1 MKLSDKASHHVQ
13 TACPLDCPD
22 SCSVTVTVRN
32 GRVDAL
38 DGGHANPVTDG
49 YICAKVRH
57 FARRM
62 YGPDRIQQPGIRS
75 GPKGAGVFRWV
86 DWDEALEYVASAM
99 QQAAR
104 EHGAE
109 SVLPFYYGG
118 SNGLLTQDTTDARLF
133 RRFGAS
139 RLARTVC
146 AAPTSTVNMALY
158 GKMPSVSYQDYVH
171 ARLIVVWGANPSASG
186 IHLVPFIREAQKAGA
201 TLVVVDPRR
210 TPLARLA
217 DLHLP
222 VRPGSDVAVALAVH
236 RHLFESGAADLAFL
250 AAHTT
255 GHEELRRRAEPW
267 TPARAEEV
275 SGVPAADIE
284 RLARLYAD
292 LSPAVVRCGWGLER
306 NRNGGNA
313 VASVLAL
320 PAVAG
325 KFGVR
330 GGGFSMSNS
339 GSWGITKTWIGEPE
353 PATRVV
359 NMNHLGR
366 VLTEPD
372 GTPVKVLFVYNCNPL
387 ATMPHQ
393 NRVRGGLER
402 EDLTTV
408 VFDQV
413 MTDTAR
419 YADVVLPATTFLEQ
433 YDLARAYGPISL
445 QMVQPA
451 VEAVAESRSNTQ
463 VFAELEARL
472 GLARDGEPADELEM
486 MLKVM
491 ADLPAP
497 VSAAL
502 RDGRTP
508 EPPFGLTPVQFVDV
522 FPLTAD
528 RRIQLCPPDLDREA
542 PAGLYAWQPDPA
554 TEEYPLA
561 LISPSNDRMISS
573 TLGELVTKPAE
584 VVLHPDDARARGI
597 EDDDPVR
604 VFNALG
610 EVHCVSSVSP
620 IVPPGTISLTKGL
633 WSRHTANGST
643 SNALSPDTLTDIG
656 AGACFNDAR
665 VQIEKRP
672 DTHMGSRRE
681 KIH

>member
-1 MKLSDKASHHVQ
+1 
-13 TACPLDCPD
+13 
-22 SCSVTVTVRN
+22 
-32 GRVDAL
+32 
-38 DGGHANPVTDG
+38 
-49 YICAKVRH
+49 
-57 FARRM
+57 
-62 YGPDRIQQPGIRS
+62 
-75 GPKGAGVFRWV
+75 
-86 DWDEALEYVASAM
+86 
-99 QQAAR
+99 
-104 EHGAE
+104 
-109 SVLPFYYGG
+109 
-118 SNGLLTQDTTDARLF
+118 
-133 RRFGAS
+133 
-139 RLARTVC
+139 
-146 AAPTSTVNMALY
+146 
-158 GKMPSVSYQDYVH
+158 
-171 ARLIVVWGANPSASG
+171 
-186 IHLVPFIREAQKAGA
+186 
-201 TLVVVDPRR
+201 
-210 TPLARLA
+210 
-217 DLHLP
+217 
-222 VRPGSDVAVALAVH
+222 
-236 RHLFESGAADLAFL
+236 
-250 AAHTT
+250 
-255 GHEELRRRAEPW
+255 
-267 TPARAEEV
+267 
-275 SGVPAADIE
+275 
-284 RLARLYAD
+284 
-292 LSPAVVRCGWGLER
+292 
-306 NRNGGNA
+306 
-313 VASVLAL
+313 
-320 PAVAG
+320 
-325 KFGVR
+325 
-330 GGGFSMSNS
+330 
-339 GSWGITKTWIGEPE
+339 
-353 PATRVV
+353 
-359 NMNHLGR
+359 
-366 VLTEPD
+366 
-372 GTPVKVLFVYNCNPL
+372 VLFVYNCNPL